1 MRGKSTP
8 VRNYEPVLDANR
20 DQRRN
25 DFLQAGQTERR
36 RLVEER
42 RGLERTRNVTFAPES
57 LALKEGWED
66 CERLSDSRFNPLG
79 LYITELFA
87 QHVQSGTNRMLNGPD
102 WRDVVRKLPGMEGKT
117 IRWDADKK
125 VYCVRDISFV
135 KTEDASEALLNGY
148 CDVVIS
154 VLAGFERSSYGAQ
167 DEGEKEDNANFFDS
181 GNYSAMQGI
190 LKTSEMFWLLMV
202 YAAEMRRKLVALGTD
217 PDQCGFELD
226 KIPVELRAVCIMK
239 KVDAFGDSL
248 VNAAPATM

>member
-8 VRNYEPVLDANR
+8 VRIHEGVLDASR

-36 RLVEER
+36 RLMEER

-57 LALKEGWED
+57 LALKKGWED

-87 QHVQSGTNRMLNGPD
+87 QHVQSGTNRLLNGPE
-102 WRDVVRKLPGMEGKT
+102 WLNMTRKLPGMKGKT

-125 VYCVRDISFV
+125 VYCVRNLLFV
-135 KTEDASEALLNGY
+135 KTENASDALLNGY

-167 DEGEKEDNANFFDS
+167 DEDAKEHNANLFDS

-190 LKTSEMFWLLMV
+190 LKTLDMFWPLMG
-202 YAAEMRRKLVALGTD
+202 YAAEMRRKLVALGTN
-217 PDQCGFELD
+217 PGQCGLELD
-226 KIPVELRAVCIMK
+226 EIPVELRAVCIMK
-239 KVDAFGDSL
+239 NVDVFGDSL